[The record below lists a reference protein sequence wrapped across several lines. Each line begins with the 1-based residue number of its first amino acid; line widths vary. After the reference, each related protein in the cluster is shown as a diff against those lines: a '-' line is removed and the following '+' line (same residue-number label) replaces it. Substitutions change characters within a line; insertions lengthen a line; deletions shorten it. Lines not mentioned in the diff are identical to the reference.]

1 MKLLFH
7 ISLLVLLFS
16 SVALADTHLIATDGT
31 DTGDCTGAA
40 CKTFAYVQAAAVAGD
55 TIELAAGTYN
65 ADEGGLTVTKSGT
78 NGNPI
83 TFQCETDTMTGAS
96 PCIVDG
102 DYLRTPFEIDNKNY
116 ITVIGIHFKESDS
129 SGLGV
134 IDIDIADNL
143 IFQRVTAS
151 DAYNP
156 ENNQQVWRITL
167 VTNSLFEDCA
177 AWGNGRN
184 SALLKLSDDNV
195 LRRFWMMF
203 HDKQSVHGA
212 GCTQVYNSDSNIYE
226 NVICSY
232 DGSGTWPSAPR
243 YLSGIIGR
251 DDGSESYNNTVYGS
265 IVYDLNGVDY
275 RSPNFVAP
283 SDAGSAE
290 DNSFTDCV
298 GINNNYGLMW
308 NNQTNF
314 TIDRMT
320 LISDK
325 SGDSYAVVLDDP
337 LNQASADNIDFK
349 NSVVMGWDCG
359 WKYIDSPDSG
369 TQSHTY
375 NAYYD
380 NTSDFCDSSIGTG
393 ELSGGGA
400 IDPAFDTNTYGY
412 GAYLIQP
419 SALDGLGEG
428 AGNIGAEV
436 LYRYEDGVLSAVE
449 LWPWPME
456 GRILAESG
464 FSVTYS
470 VDQGSSETGGLWKT
484 LDGVYL
490 NAHTVSPANGTTDV
504 SITVTA
510 TWDNSSDVDDVDV
523 WLDTAGDLCSASACD
538 GDTVMKCE
546 NVASATKECDL
557 STLVIDTIYCL
568 SIKTRDGAEYGDCQE
583 FQFTTAG
590 GPPQLP
596 ATKSSI
602 AIDDGAGDIVIDD
615 GGIAIE

>member
-78 NGNPI
+78 SGNPI

-212 GCTQVYNSDSNIYE
+212 GCTQMYNSDSNIYE
-226 NVICSY
+226 NVLCSY

-251 DDGSESYNNTVYGS
+251 DDGSESYNNAVYGS
-265 IVYDLNGVDY
+265 VVWDLNAIDGDN
-275 RSPNFVAP
+275 SSGNFFAP
-283 SDAGSAE
+283 SDVGSAVG
-290 DNSFTDCV
+290 NSFTDCV
-298 GINNNYGLMW
+298 GINNYHGLLW
-308 NNQTNF
+308 NNQDGF
-314 TIDRMT
+314 TVDRMT
-320 LISDK
+320 LISTNSHSVGVILNDPRNNTSK
-325 SGDSYAVVLDDP
+325 DD
-337 LNQASADNIDFK
+337 IDFK
-349 NSVVMGWDCG
+349 NSIVMGFDCG
-359 WKYIDSPDSG
+359 WEYDRNPDSG

-375 NAYYD
+375 NTFY
-380 NTSDFCDSSIGTG
+380 NNGTDFCDGGPADGT
-393 ELSGGGA
+393 ENTTN
-400 IDPAFDTNTYGY
+400 PTFDTSTYGY
-412 GAYLIQP
+412 GAYLMQP

-470 VDQGSSETGGLWKT
+470 ENQGSSETGGLWKT

-490 NAHTVSPANGTTDV
+490 NVHTVSPVDGGTGV
-504 SITVTA
+504 SITATA
-510 TWDNSSDVDDVDV
+510 TWDYGPSVNNVDV
-523 WLDTAGDLCSASACD
+523 YLDDAGDLCSASDCD
-538 GDTVMKCE
+538 GDTNLVSDDD
-546 NVASATKECDL
+546 ADKEYDM
-557 STLVIDTIYCL
+557 STLTVDTIYCL
-568 SIKTRDGAEYGDCQE
+568 SITSNSGDGDCQE
-583 FQFTTAG
+583 FQFTTTG

-602 AIDDGAGDIVIDD
+602 AIDDGAGDVVIDD
-615 GGIAIE
+615 GGIAIK